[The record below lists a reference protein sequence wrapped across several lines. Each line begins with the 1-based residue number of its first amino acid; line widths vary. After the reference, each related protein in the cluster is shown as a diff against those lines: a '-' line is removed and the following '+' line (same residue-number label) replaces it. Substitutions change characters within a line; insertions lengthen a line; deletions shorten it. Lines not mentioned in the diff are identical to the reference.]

1 MNFNHDAKVRRFLL
15 HTKKYRTF
23 FIDLLRR
30 SREFATEYSYKI
42 FSCRKMQKIIEKFGG
57 FVRIA
62 YLCSMIMVA
71 ATCTR

>member
-1 MNFNHDAKVRRFLL
+1 MQRYGN
-15 HTKKYRTF
+15 YRLVPKNIRIF

-42 FSCRKMQKIIEKFGG
+42 FSCRKMQKIIEKIGG